1 MPWRVDERREFSW
14 SKLYHTFSLF
24 FHFDSVRTPFLFDN
38 RCGSDS
44 IAAADSFAKRKDSGY
59 PSIRKNPPPHYWASE
74 KLFLFVFNESIR
86 RVVDKSSEL
95 NKRSILPYR
104 IKWNW
109 MLPAPDLSS
118 LKLTSLVGGLASWRL
133 RFFLKQRNP
142 RGWHA
147 EIGSF
152 PDSFSR
158 EPLNLNLIEYI
169 RLFSP
174 WSWAWY
180 SFLTSNLA
188 QLYGLIPGKL

>member
-1 MPWRVDERREFSW
+1 MIIYHICSSSMIISYYIINIMKQRIRSRFFS
-14 SKLYHTFSLF
+14 
-24 FHFDSVRTPFLFDN
+24 
-38 RCGSDS
+38 
-44 IAAADSFAKRKDSGY
+44 SF
-59 PSIRKNPPPHYWASE
+59 HYWASE

-118 LKLTSLVGGLASWRL
+118 LRLTSLVGGLASWRL

-147 EIGSF
+147 EMGSF

-158 EPLNLNLIEYI
+158 EPLNLIE
-169 RLFSP
+169 
-174 WSWAWY
+174 
-180 SFLTSNLA
+180 
-188 QLYGLIPGKL
+188 